1 MKISTKGRYGVRILA
16 DIAAHQNGAPR
27 LIREISESQKLSQK
41 YVSRLVLALKQGG
54 FIKSI
59 RGARGGY
66 ILAKN
71 PNDMNLLEVL
81 EAMEGPI
88 SLAKCVLN
96 PKKCKES
103 AHCVTRN
110 MWCALN
116 ARVRESFAA
125 IKMAEVLSGSDNSAF
140 GCAEKIVAPTT
151 CE

>member
-41 YVSRLVLALKQGG
+41 YVSRLVLALKKGG

-110 MWCALN
+110 VWCALN
-116 ARVRESFAA
+116 GRVRESFAA
-125 IKMAEVLSGSDNSAF
+125 IKMAEVLRGGDNSAF
-140 GCAEKIVAPTT
+140 GCADKIDAPTT

>member
-1 MKISTKGRYGVRILA
+1 
-16 DIAAHQNGAPR
+16 
-27 LIREISESQKLSQK
+27 
-41 YVSRLVLALKQGG
+41 
-54 FIKSI
+54 
-59 RGARGGY
+59 
-66 ILAKN
+66 
-71 PNDMNLLEVL
+71 MNLLEVL

>member
-41 YVSRLVLALKQGG
+41 YVSRLVLALKKGG

-96 PKKCKES
+96 PKTCK
-103 AHCVTRN
+103 
-110 MWCALN
+110 
-116 ARVRESFAA
+116 
-125 IKMAEVLSGSDNSAF
+125 
-140 GCAEKIVAPTT
+140 
-151 CE
+151 